1 MSRHTLIAIVMGTG
15 LYAGAAFADD
25 DCRAPMSS
33 WKPREAVEAEALS
46 MGWQVRR
53 VRTDD
58 GCYQVYARDS
68 HGNDIVAKFDP
79 ATLNVRTIEV
89 EFATGSGLA
98 DLCSITCR
106 SPARAV
112 DPGTPGTPGGP
123 RNPLIGLP
131 SAVTE

>member
-1 MSRHTLIAIVMGTG
+1 
-15 LYAGAAFADD
+15 
-25 DCRAPMSS
+25 
-33 WKPREAVEAEALS
+33 

-58 GCYQVYARDS
+58 GCYQVYARDT

-79 ATLNVRTIEV
+79 ATLDVRTIEV
-89 EFATGSGLA
+89 EFAAGSGLA

-106 SPARAV
+106 SPAQPV
-112 DPGTPGTPGGP
+112 EPITPGGP
-123 RNPLIGLP
+123 HNPLIGSP